1 MPRKL
6 AQPLTKQADAVI
18 DEHTDWVE
26 LAPQLDFGEWRALDG
41 YLEWTHS
48 APFDAM
54 ARTYLLTKVEGETL
68 GGLRSRL
75 EDDVEL
81 AAALGFDPD
90 NLPSE
95 ATFRPCRV
103 EDRFEQLEHRFSAA
117 SDAIREIA
125 AERGAPL
132 GFQLGQ
138 PADDETDNTISKRTE
153 QRLLRKKGREVLA
166 ELKTVAI
173 PSISVPRPDDAVYD
187 EEELLVLEAI
197 AAIKQSAANGAGES
211 LGDKKNPEPDLDDPF
226 YEDGPSGETVLEAM
240 KQMSVDT
247 IAEVMNFALRK
258 TYTRVKPRLRELE
271 QENGQRFG
279 VRAKI
284 ALDITY
290 VAYYGDRDE
299 LVWVQGAPDDKEYQW
314 CHQFAT
320 VVIVGENTHY
330 VVGVTPL
337 GNPEWADNDAYT
349 DADKSYNVGDVAR
362 RLLSIADEYVNVRT
376 VYADREFHAAD
387 VIDTLE
393 QKGLKYLIP
402 AKKGQHR
409 IGPMCDDFLDLK
421 RGYDEQKD
429 TPLYVKDDHAIY
441 GKVKDKTTNTR
452 VTTNVVILPPDE
464 DDETHEEGSP
474 QPFLTN
480 LDVSD
485 ELPHERRW
493 ATKKMNEY
501 SDRGAIETSY
511 SSIKE
516 VAAWT
521 TSKEFEVRWFHFAF
535 GCLVYNMW
543 LLVDFL
549 TQERLGMLVR
559 V

>member
-1 MPRKL
+1 M
-6 AQPLTKQADAVI
+6 
-18 DEHTDWVE
+18 
-26 LAPQLDFGEWRALDG
+26 
-41 YLEWTHS
+41 
-48 APFDAM
+48 
-54 ARTYLLTKVEGETL
+54 
-68 GGLRSRL
+68 
-75 EDDVEL
+75 
-81 AAALGFDPD
+81 
-90 NLPSE
+90 
-95 ATFRPCRV
+95 
-103 EDRFEQLEHRFSAA
+103 
-117 SDAIREIA
+117 
-125 AERGAPL
+125 
-132 GFQLGQ
+132 
-138 PADDETDNTISKRTE
+138 
-153 QRLLRKKGREVLA
+153 
-166 ELKTVAI
+166 
-173 PSISVPRPDDAVYD
+173 
-187 EEELLVLEAI
+187 
-197 AAIKQSAANGAGES
+197 
-211 LGDKKNPEPDLDDPF
+211 
-226 YEDGPSGETVLEAM
+226 
-240 KQMSVDT
+240 
-247 IAEVMNFALRK
+247 
-258 TYTRVKPRLRELE
+258 
-271 QENGQRFG
+271 FG

-290 VAYYGDRDE
+290 VAYYGNRDE
-299 LVWVQGAPDDKEYQW
+299 LVWVQGAPEDKEYRW

-337 GNPEWADNDAYT
+337 GSPEWADNEAYT

-387 VIDTLE
+387 VIYTLE
-393 QKGLKYLIP
+393 QKGLKYVIP

-409 IGPMCDDFLDLK
+409 IGPMCDDFPDLK
-421 RGYDEQKD
+421 SGYDEEKD
-429 TPLYVKDDHAIY
+429 TPLYVKEDHAIY

-452 VTTNVVILPPDE
+452 VTTNVVILPPNE
-464 DDETHEEGSP
+464 DDETHEDGSP

-501 SDRGAIETSY
+501 SDRGAIENSY

-516 VAAWT
+516 AAAWT
-521 TSKEFEVRWFHFAF
+521 TSKEFEVRRFHFAF

-549 TQERLGMLVR
+549 TQERLGVLETRKKPRIRLRRFLDWLEKELVTL